1 MQQNYLPIVFS
12 GKIAA
17 FCHQQWLS
25 CAQPSSSYEQFPCR
39 QCELGLEVL
48 LIFQHSCL
56 YLFWLN
62 SANQINQGLRT
73 IRIVKRKT
81 KKILRSFQ
89 QQRCLLFGQLSLAVH
104 PHHVHVVSNKAV
116 YEKASIFGL
125 QGTDYLSDAYFMMP

>member
-1 MQQNYLPIVFS
+1 MFEGIRQHLFRYAFQEQQIKLCVTQQNYLPIVFS

-17 FCHQQWLS
+17 FCHQQWQS

-62 SANQINQGLRT
+62 SANQINQGLRI
-73 IRIVKRKT
+73 IRIVKGKT
-81 KKILRSFQ
+81 KK
-89 QQRCLLFGQLSLAVH
+89 LLEVFSTTALSAFW
-104 PHHVHVVSNKAV
+104 SAI
-116 YEKASIFGL
+116 ASCAPTPRARGE
-125 QGTDYLSDAYFMMP
+125 